1 MDEIKDKA
9 LYLRLPRQCL
19 KKKSLSLLMLPNA
32 ERLFLLK
39 NISENR

>member
-19 KKKSLSLLMLPNA
+19 KKSLSLLMLPNA

>member
-9 LYLRLPRQCL
+9 TGAAVFE
-19 KKKSLSLLMLPNA
+19 KKSLSLLMLPNA